1 MSLNNSKTS
10 PVYHRFLRVP
20 YDPGIDFMSKPLR
33 GDLKFD
39 HIHLED
45 GELNPDLIR
54 WFNEHDIAVPWHEA
68 FYNAPDGGGLPIHTD
83 TAEISDIA
91 KFIWSYG
98 APGSKM
104 IWWEVDDPA
113 HILELKTLYGVP
125 FFQVD
130 ERYCH
135 KIFEQEITQPSLVN
149 VGHFH
154 SSHNPSTEK
163 RWTLSLLLFDLK
175 TGRRLV
181 WDEAY
186 ERLRDYIIEPDDVP
200 GAR

>member
-1 MSLNNSKTS
+1 MWSNNPMKDK
-10 PVYHRFLRVP
+10 VYHRFLRVP
-20 YDPGIDFMSKPLR
+20 YEPGIDFMSKPHHE
-33 GDLKFD
+33 GVKFD
-39 HIHLED
+39 HIHLRD
-45 GELNPDLIR
+45 GELNPDLVN
-54 WFNEHDIAVPWHEA
+54 WFNAHDIAVPWQEA

-104 IWWEVDDPA
+104 IWWDVDDETQ
-113 HILELKTLYGVP
+113 IQELNTIYGVP
-125 FFQVD
+125 FFQID
-130 ERYCH
+130 EQYCH
-135 KIFEQEITQPSLVN
+135 KIFEQEITGPSLVN

-154 SSHNPSTEK
+154 NSYNPSKEK
-163 RWTLSLLLFDLK
+163 RWTLSLLLFDLD

-186 ERLRDYIIEPDDVP
+186 ERLRDYIIEP
-200 GAR
+200 